1 MSRNKIIVEIFL
13 FVLIACIGMYLV
25 MPVGALQKEL
35 PDKVI
40 QVKEGKN
47 IVYFTMCFEGTVKVC
62 DSDSKWGTKDI
73 ITEYSMATGFHGS
86 KSGHIFIPAHAIEYR
101 KEEVKERLLR
111 EYIMSSKWFD
121 DKEFL
126 KDKTYLEYYYSDDAE
141 QYFNELKEKLDDK
154 TLDIVDI
161 KPIYRAYCPRE
172 KGPLPLT
179 KQDIKFN
186 GSTKNKDIVI
196 FKTKVSDTTVI
207 FNKDFKY
214 EAGTKLYIIHYAE
227 HTIYDYVDEI
237 VKDRETCPSEYKD
250 VLTKAKKEM
259 FEKIKDRG
267 ADIES
272 GYLGS
277 TTRPWRSIPTTYRFT
292 GCTPPGSSGAPV
304 LDENGRCVGMIA
316 CGPELIKGV
325 VDPTNAY
332 FIPNEDLEEASMEA
346 GFELPIPVSIIEKIG
361 GHKLYIVIGI
371 IMTIIGIIGLIKKVV
386 VKKAVIKKISYATEK
401 IRGIESKRSKK

>member
-1 MSRNKIIVEIFL
+1 MSWNKIIIEIVL
-13 FVLIACIGMYLV
+13 FVLIGCIGMSLI
-25 MPVGALQKEL
+25 MPVSALQKEF

-40 QVKEGKN
+40 HVKEDKN

-86 KSGHIFIPAHAIEYR
+86 RSGHIFIPAHSIEYSDDEA
-101 KEEVKERLLR
+101 KEMLLR
-111 EYIMSSKWFD
+111 EYIMSSRWFD
-121 DKEFL
+121 DKKIL

-141 QYFNELKEKLDDK
+141 QYFNELKELDDEIE
-154 TLDIVDI
+154 IVDI
-161 KPIYRAYCPRE
+161 RPIYRVYCPRE
-172 KGPLPLT
+172 EGSLPL
-179 KQDIKFN
+179 KRRDIVFD
-186 GSTKNKDIVI
+186 GSTEDKDIVI
-196 FKTKVSDTTVI
+196 FKTKVADIPLI
-207 FNKDFKY
+207 FNNDFKY
-214 EAGTKLYIIHYAE
+214 EEEGTKLYIIHYAE

-250 VLTKAKKEM
+250 VLTKAKEEM

-277 TTRPWRSIPTTYRFT
+277 TTRPWRATPATYRFT
-292 GCTPPGSSGAPV
+292 GCTPLGSSGAPV

-346 GFELPIPVSIIEKIG
+346 GFELPIPVSTIEKISG
-361 GHKLYIVIGI
+361 NKLYIVIGI

-386 VKKAVIKKISYATEK
+386 VKKTVIKKISYVTEK
-401 IRGIESKRSKK
+401 IRGIESRRSKK